1 MSTLYAC
8 CEHIDTYQA
17 RANINNIFWNE
28 EDQCIHFSRNR
39 DGQFRCG
46 KSARCQCVLV
56 FHSECE
62 HTVLT
67 SLLIVTLLADIIHQ
81 RWIHD
86 PRFYSFQ
93 DVQEEETS
101 CYARI
106 LKRAN

>member
-1 MSTLYAC
+1 MHSFFSQSRWPVSL
-8 CEHIDTYQA
+8 
-17 RANINNIFWNE
+17 WE
-28 EDQCIHFSRNR
+28 ERTVSVYPSISY
-39 DGQFRCG
+39 
-46 KSARCQCVLV
+46 
-56 FHSECE
+56 SECE
-62 HTVLT
+62 HTILT
-67 SLLIVTLLADIIHQ
+67 SLLIVALLADIIHQ